1 MAKAYSDDLRQKV
14 LKRHQA
20 GEETLED
27 LADRFE
33 VSLGWVKKISAAF
46 TRTGKM
52 ERPRPARLGR
62 KSKMT
67 PELDALIRTAVAGQL
82 ARTLKSSGFQ
92 SCGPVPAPA
101 LFAGVSRHFARLGAS
116 AAFADFA
123 GFRGR
128 CGRRI
133 GASAVSGHET
143 A

>member
-1 MAKAYSDDLRQKV
+1 MEQRQKV

-20 GEETLED
+20 GDETLED

-67 PELDALIRTAVAGQL
+67 PELDAWIRTAVAGQPDLTL
-82 ARTLKSSGFQ
+82 AELQF
-92 SCGPVPAPA
+92 
-101 LFAGVSRHFARLGAS
+101 RLGS
-116 AAFADFA
+116 
-123 GFRGR
+123 G
-128 CGRRI
+128 
-133 GASAVSGHET
+133 SAVHHQHRLVVEYIAT
-143 A
+143 FKPAA

>member
-1 MAKAYSDDLRQKV
+1 MAKSYSDDLRQKV

-67 PELDALIRTAVAGQL
+67 PELDAWIRTAVAGQPDLTL
-82 ARTLKSSGFQ
+82 AELQFRLDQDWQFTISIGSLWNTLRRLNLRLKKNHARRRTG
-92 SCGPVPAPA
+92 
-101 LFAGVSRHFARLGAS
+101 
-116 AAFADFA
+116 
-123 GFRGR
+123 
-128 CGRRI
+128 
-133 GASAVSGHET
+133 
-143 A
+143 